1 MTCVNQIS
9 YDWFIKFQNNY
20 KAEQTE
26 NGLVTTLAI
35 RYVYI
40 YLKIASGVTHLLSI
54 NLTVGYCTHNIDWKG
69 IILYMLQGLITFLF
83 VLLRKIRAAK
93 EAIICFAFLYN
104 IDFHK

>member
-35 RYVYI
+35 RYVYNI
-40 YLKIASGVTHLLSI
+40 PQNSKWSNASVIDQSNGRLLY
-54 NLTVGYCTHNIDWKG
+54 TKY
-69 IILYMLQGLITFLF
+69 
-83 VLLRKIRAAK
+83 
-93 EAIICFAFLYN
+93 
-104 IDFHK
+104 